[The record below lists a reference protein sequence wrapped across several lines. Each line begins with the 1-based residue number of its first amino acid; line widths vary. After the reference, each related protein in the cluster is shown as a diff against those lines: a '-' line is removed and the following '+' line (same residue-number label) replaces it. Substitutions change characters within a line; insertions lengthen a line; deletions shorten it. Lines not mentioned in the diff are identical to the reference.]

1 MHTIESK
8 LPNVGT
14 TIFTQ
19 MSQLANE
26 VNAINLSQGFPNF
39 KIDTKL
45 EDIMANLVRTNAH
58 QYLPMMGYNPLRS
71 AVADKIQLHYG
82 RKVDFEKEIL
92 ITAGAT
98 QGIFTAIQA
107 LVHRGDEVVVIDP
120 SYDCYAP
127 AVELVG
133 AKPVHINMEKGFRI
147 DWNKIEAAMNEKTRM
162 LIINNPHNP
171 TGMMFDLSDIE
182 ALEAILEKYP
192 EVLLLSD
199 EVYEFIH
206 FEKEFIS
213 INSREKIRERAIII
227 SSFGK
232 TFHITG
238 WKLGYLVAPDYLLQE
253 IKKVHQYLV
262 FCVNSF
268 GQLALAE
275 YLPQTDLNEL
285 SAFYQQKK
293 DFFTAAM
300 KNSKFELLPSYG
312 SYFVTANYSAIS
324 DLDDVSFSKWLTTEK
339 GVAVIPTSVFNANK
353 RDDKVV
359 RFCFAKTEETL
370 QQATDL
376 LCKI

>member
-1 MHTIESK
+1 MHKIESK
-8 LPNVGT
+8 LPHVGT

-39 KIDTKL
+39 EIDTKL

-71 AVADKIQLHYG
+71 AVADKIELHYG
-82 RKVDFEKEIL
+82 RKVDFEKEVL
-92 ITAGAT
+92 VTAGAT
-98 QGIFTAIQA
+98 QGIFTTIQA

-133 AKPVHINMEKGFRI
+133 AKPVHVNMEKGFRI
-147 DWNKIEAAMNEKTRM
+147 DWNKIESAVNEKTRM

-171 TGMMFDLSDIE
+171 TGMMFDLQDIE
-182 ALEAILEKYP
+182 ALEVIMDKYP
-192 EVLLLSD
+192 ELLLLSD

-213 INSREKIRERAIII
+213 INSREKIRDRAIII

-285 SAFYQQKK
+285 SSFYQQKK
-293 DFFTAAM
+293 DFFTSAM
-300 KNSKFELLPSYG
+300 KHSKFELLPSYG

-359 RFCFAKTEETL
+359 RFCFAKTEDTL